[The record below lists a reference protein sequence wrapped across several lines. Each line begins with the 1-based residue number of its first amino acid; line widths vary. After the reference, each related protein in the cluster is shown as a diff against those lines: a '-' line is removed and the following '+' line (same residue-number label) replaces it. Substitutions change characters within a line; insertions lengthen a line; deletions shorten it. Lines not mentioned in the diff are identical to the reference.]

1 MSVATAVLKAFIPNK
16 LAAVDV
22 DLALKNQAKIGTPA
36 LREWKDDWTPED
48 DDEEDVEDVEEDQ
61 DDQDVSEDQVDI
73 AGAFD
78 FTEWLSNEILFSR
91 AIWTGLYSGLY
102 TVNKKGMVPKPTAE
116 CFGDWIVHD
125 VTQLRSF
132 KADLLTN
139 YFGVTLAEY
148 RDAW

>member
-1 MSVATAVLKAFIPNK
+1 ML
-16 LAAVDV
+16 
-22 DLALKNQAKIGTPA
+22 
-36 LREWKDDWTPED
+36 
-48 DDEEDVEDVEEDQ
+48 
-61 DDQDVSEDQVDI
+61 
-73 AGAFD
+73 D

-125 VTQLRSF
+125 VTQLRDF
-132 KADLLTN
+132 RDDLLTN

-148 RDAW
+148 RDAWQSTGDLMFKNFDSCYFKAVMEDVHTYCGT

>member
-16 LAAVDV
+16 LASVDV
-22 DLALKNQAKIGTPA
+22 DFALKNQAKIVTPA
-36 LREWKDDWTPED
+36 LREWKNDWTPED
-48 DDEEDVEDVEEDQ
+48 IDEEDVEDVEEDQ
-61 DDQDVSEDQVDI
+61 DVSEDQVDTS
-73 AGAFD
+73 GAFD

-125 VTQLRSF
+125 VI
-132 KADLLTN
+132 
-139 YFGVTLAEY
+139 
-148 RDAW
+148 